1 MLAIK
6 RPPPKIIK
14 PAFYGMSEE
23 ELEKIKQER
32 LKRIKYFHKIEQ
44 IYYPY

>member
-6 RPPPKIIK
+6 RPSPKLIK
-14 PAFYGMSEE
+14 PDFYGMSEE

-32 LKRIKYFHKIEQ
+32 LKRIKYFNKIEQ
-44 IYYPY
+44 MYYPY